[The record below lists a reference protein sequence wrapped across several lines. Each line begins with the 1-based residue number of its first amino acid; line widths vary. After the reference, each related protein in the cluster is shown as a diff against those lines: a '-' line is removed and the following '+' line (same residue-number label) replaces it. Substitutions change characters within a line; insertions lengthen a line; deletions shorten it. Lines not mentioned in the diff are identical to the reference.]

1 MIVVAYCRAGFES
14 ETATDIAR
22 AADAAGADAQCTPI
36 VDSAYVVAHLA
47 ALDLRRWRQA
57 LVDVPP
63 IFARSVFAGSGPHAL
78 VPAGHVAGQ
87 RGGVDRVTPIVEAI
101 EALDSSAAGLWVEF
115 PDTNDGKEMSTLA
128 RALTARLEGELRRRG
143 LLSAASP
150 ALSGDTQPQQQPAIA
165 PRNRKRL
172 HVFLPDGATAY
183 VGISIGESGSPW
195 PMGIARLKM
204 PHAAPS
210 RSTLKL
216 AEALITFLG
225 DGENA
230 RLRAGMRAVDLGAAP
245 GGWTWQLAQR
255 GLRVTAVD
263 NGFLKGEVAGDP
275 LVTHLRCDGLKYR
288 PKRQVDWVTCDI
300 VEQPLRIATLMADWI
315 AEGAARRALFNL
327 KLPMKRRYDEVLRCI
342 DAIDARVSR
351 AGVDATLR
359 VRQLYHDR
367 AEVTAYLARV
377 D

>member
-1 MIVVAYCRAGFES
+1 VIVVAYCRAGFEG
-14 ETATDIAR
+14 ETATDLAR
-22 AADAAGADAQCTPI
+22 AAEAAGVDAQCTP
-36 VDSAYVVAHLA
+36 VADSAYVVARLD

-78 VPAGHVAGQ
+78 VPVGHVAGQ
-87 RGGVDRVTPIVEAI
+87 RGGADRVTPIIAAI
-101 EALDSSAAGLWVEF
+101 EALVSTATELWIEF
-115 PDTNDGKEMSTLA
+115 ADTNDGKEMSTLA
-128 RALTARLEGELRRRG
+128 RALTARIEGELRRRQ
-143 LLSAASP
+143 LLPASAVA
-150 ALSGDTQPQQQPAIA
+150 AGGTQPSIA

-195 PMGIARLKM
+195 PMGIPRLRM

-216 AEALITFLG
+216 VEALITFLG
-225 DGENA
+225 DSESTK
-230 RLRAGMRAVDLGAAP
+230 LRAGMRAVDLGAAP
-245 GGWTWQLAQR
+245 GGWTWQLAHR

-263 NGFLKGEVAGDP
+263 NGALKGEVASDP
-275 LVTHLRCDGLKYR
+275 LVTHVRSDGLKWR
-288 PKRQVDWVTCDI
+288 PKRQVDWVMCDI

-315 AEGAARRALFNL
+315 GEGVARRALFNL

-342 DAIDARVSR
+342 EAIDTRLSR